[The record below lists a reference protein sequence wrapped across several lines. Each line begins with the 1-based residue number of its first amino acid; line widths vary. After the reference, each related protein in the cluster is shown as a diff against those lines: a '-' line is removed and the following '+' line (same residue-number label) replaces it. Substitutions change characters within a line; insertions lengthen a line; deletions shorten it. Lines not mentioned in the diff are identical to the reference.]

1 MVRLTKARTRGSTG
15 ETVTHVTSDISQHLV
30 IIVVIIIIV
39 VILVNAFVMRVSV
52 SLPAR

>member
-1 MVRLTKARTRGSTG
+1 M
-15 ETVTHVTSDISQHLV
+15 THVTSDISQHLV

-52 SLPAR
+52 SSPAR